1 MVCIGGH
8 FYFVEIMKTNQF
20 KNCSINLNAQ
30 HTNGMTPFLLGVHS
44 GKLVRLLDTVVYCLI
59 SQVAI
64 KSHICDHTDSNFLID
79 FKFNSDY
86 DNFVQQH

>member
-30 HTNGMTPFLLGVHS
+30 HTNGMTPLSFWAYIVENQ
-44 GKLVRLLDTVVYCLI
+44 Y
-59 SQVAI
+59 
-64 KSHICDHTDSNFLID
+64 
-79 FKFNSDY
+79 DY
-86 DNFVQQH
+86 